1 MQQIYEIKRTELF
14 LQDLPVSF
22 DSLTELEDSSVFTV
36 QLSNQIFPATL
47 DEELI
52 QGVLIQMNMDK
63 TIVTRTGYTI
73 LDVLADV
80 GGLLGILTSGIG
92 LLLGI
97 WNFKIVDQY
106 MASKLF
112 KVAPAEASAQ
122 DPISAT
128 PVTPSNRTNCLEFF
142 IDRLIPCK
150 LACCCKRSRQQ
161 LAMEKAREALEKEV
175 DIIQIIRSNR
185 LVHTALMKLL
195 GDSAYRELKA
205 RSQFEHIDLPR

>member
-1 MQQIYEIKRTELF
+1 MESRIDIQKIGLWQMQQIYEIKRTELF

-106 MASKLF
+106 MA
-112 KVAPAEASAQ
+112 
-122 DPISAT
+122 
-128 PVTPSNRTNCLEFF
+128 
-142 IDRLIPCK
+142 
-150 LACCCKRSRQQ
+150 
-161 LAMEKAREALEKEV
+161 
-175 DIIQIIRSNR
+175 
-185 LVHTALMKLL
+185 
-195 GDSAYRELKA
+195 
-205 RSQFEHIDLPR
+205 